1 MVPIAEP
8 MAAPAAHASPTGC
21 IGQDIHVCAATF
33 SQFTRR
39 QAFGDDLERQLARNA
54 RIDVNGRP
62 IGTGMVTLFGN
73 APQGG
78 NFMLS
83 ANLDKNNRVT
93 SANISL
99 PGSPDTA
106 GTAEEYDQSGLY
118 GGVVILFGRGCVPD
132 KIALYRAFENEIK
145 PTIERSPKQIEINS
159 LHASE
164 TYASHSAPI
173 SFCGH
178 KLTYSTLLGTD
189 TDDITLRNAH
199 GAFVFSSL
207 EGK

>member
-1 MVPIAEP
+1 MKLSSVVVAATLALLEGCAVPPPSAAVAPEPSPAARVQMVPIAEP

-106 GTAEEYDQSGLY
+106 RTAEEYDQSGLY

-145 PTIERSPKQIEINS
+145 PTIERSP
-159 LHASE
+159 
-164 TYASHSAPI
+164 
-173 SFCGH
+173 
-178 KLTYSTLLGTD
+178 
-189 TDDITLRNAH
+189 
-199 GAFVFSSL
+199 
-207 EGK
+207 